1 MGGSEGRPLVLHLP
15 HCIACIRSQIHPSAL
30 RILQF
35 PSKSGQSRGDER
47 QVQVTAACVW
57 GFPVCALGLHTMFVR
72 SRPRQT
78 GRADLPASTRIEKLT
93 KRLRVRA
100 PRIERSLRLCVAV
113 TFMMHSEDFN
123 DHTVLQIDLRKPS
136 GHSAFNSSRRKHKV
150 PVQNVL
156 RITS

>member
-1 MGGSEGRPLVLHLP
+1 VDQKADRWSCTYRTASPASGVKSTPVRSASSNSNPNPGRVEGTSGKCR
-15 HCIACIRSQIHPSAL
+15 
-30 RILQF
+30 LQ
-35 PSKSGQSRGDER
+35 QS
-47 QVQVTAACVW
+47 VCL

-72 SRPRQT
+72 PRPRQT
-78 GRADLPASTRIEKLT
+78 GRADLPASTKIEKLT

-123 DHTVLQIDLRKPS
+123 DHTVLQIDLGKPS